1 MGPSWPSVR
10 PGQFPFSLV
19 ISGVAGGTREQDEDK
34 IIAFSRSGRLG
45 KRFPSDPGFANLFQ
59 KPDHLCRPTVRS
71 QSYRLSSG
79 SSVHHPWHRGSV
91 VFRFTVAR
99 PRRRNQTRSVW
110 MGTGPG
116 SRHAKNLMRGT
127 KQRKGECRTQGRLGY
142 KNAPPLPV
150 VTSKLAA
157 QCSPFRRAMVR
168 KRIGLRRKSK
178 SRDFT
183 SPERGVRPALA
194 SSRAI

>member
-1 MGPSWPSVR
+1 MGPSWPSVGDLANFR
-10 PGQFPFSLV
+10 FSLV

-127 KQRKGECRTQGRLGY
+127 KQRKGECRTQGRQTRIQ
-142 KNAPPLPV
+142 KCTSSFSRHNLPFPIPG
-150 VTSKLAA
+150 SKLAA
-157 QCSPFRRAMVR
+157 QCSPFRRAMIG

-183 SPERGVRPALA
+183 SPE
-194 SSRAI
+194 